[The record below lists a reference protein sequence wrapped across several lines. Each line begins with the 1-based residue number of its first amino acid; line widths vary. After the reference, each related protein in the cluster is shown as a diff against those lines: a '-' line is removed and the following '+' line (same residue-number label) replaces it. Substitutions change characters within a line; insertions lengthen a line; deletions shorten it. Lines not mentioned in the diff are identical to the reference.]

1 MRIIILISIL
11 ISLSECKKHIL
22 DKGNK
27 EYIVLPFNQ
36 SDFTTFI
43 SVNDNKTDIKLS
55 VDTMSFYTMIF
66 GPYIE
71 YTGKYYKDIKCFT
84 SYRLFIG
91 LENYLY
97 LSDHKDISGYF
108 SHVLLQEF
116 TNKPNYF
123 EVNVNTTNGV
133 LGLARNYT
141 SDVVVAESYFFGV
154 SASFSI
160 MNYLTSNNLLNVSMF
175 SIYKDKLILGDVPIA
190 KEDRSNV
197 KICKPINFLDE
208 TFELFFWNCEANFI
222 NIFGVTEESR
232 FGEYFII
239 DTLLKGIN
247 LPLRLKEKVG
257 EYLNKVT
264 DNKCTVKS
272 TIICDGSI
280 DIESIGNVSLIL
292 KGNITVTIPSYE
304 LFYKSYDQYH
314 SLVTFSEYNHMYI
327 FGGKLLTNKYFL
339 MFNNKDNY
347 IGFADIN
354 SIRLI
359 FTNETAET
367 IIKLN
372 ILFLLIQI
380 TMLLYFKIYNS
391 NNK

>member
-1 MRIIILISIL
+1 MRFYIFITIAICF
-11 ISLSECKKHIL
+11 SLNERI

-27 EYIVLPFNQ
+27 DYIVLPFNQ
-36 SDFTTFI
+36 SDFTTLI
-43 SVNDNKTDIKLS
+43 SVNDNKTDLKLTI
-55 VDTMSFYTMIF
+55 DTMSFYTMIF
-66 GPYIE
+66 EPYIE
-71 YTGKYYKDIKCFT
+71 YTGRYYKDVKCFT

-97 LSDHKDISGYF
+97 LSNHKEISGYF

-123 EVNVNTTNGV
+123 EINSNTTNGI

-141 SDVVVAESYFFGV
+141 SDVVVADSYFFGV

-160 MNYLTSNNLLNVSMF
+160 MNYLISNHLLNVSMF
-175 SIYKDKLILGDVPIA
+175 SIYKNKLILGNVPIA
-190 KEDRSNV
+190 KEDRTNV
-197 KICKPINFLDE
+197 KICNPINFLDE
-208 TFELFFWNCEANFI
+208 TFELFFWNCETNFI
-222 NIFGVTEESR
+222 NIFGVSEESR

-264 DNKCTVKS
+264 NNKCSVRG
-272 TIICDGSI
+272 TIICNSAVDL
-280 DIESIGNVSLIL
+280 DIIGNVSITL
-292 KGNITVTIPSYE
+292 KGNITITISAHE
-304 LFYKSYDQYH
+304 LFYKSNDSYH

-327 FGGKLLTNKYFL
+327 FGGQLLANKYFL
-339 MFNNKDNY
+339 MFNNQDNY

-354 SIRLI
+354 LI
-359 FTNETAET
+359 HLNLSNQSAA
-367 IIKLN
+367 IVIKLN
-372 ILFLLIQI
+372 ILII
-380 TMLLYFKIYNS
+380 IVNMIMLLYIKINYNS
-391 NNK
+391 INN